1 MEGSLR
7 EDPTPAVRKAEDLKG
22 SFNTS
27 IYLPELIIRI
37 LLMNLEPEAS
47 GNRQM
52 FTGRKDKRCFFQTNH
67 LVQVNDT
74 VAIAADKLW
83 VTQQKFRKVL
93 KPHIGLYDPVS
104 QMDLYVVIKVIGV

>member
-1 MEGSLR
+1 M
-7 EDPTPAVRKAEDLKG
+7 
-22 SFNTS
+22 
-27 IYLPELIIRI
+27 IIRI

-52 FTGRKDKRCFFQTNH
+52 FTGRKDKRGFFQTNH

-83 VTQQKFRKVL
+83 VTQQKFLKVL